1 MFSFICKGII
11 RDRRRSL
18 LPVVVV
24 TIGVMVVVFLDGL
37 MGGMMDNMVRMTA
50 NFQIGHLKVMTRAY
64 AADEAQK
71 PNDLALLGSG
81 EVMEQLHRDYPEV
94 DWTPRIFFGGLL
106 DIPDEHGE
114 TKAQG
119 PVTAQAA
126 DLLLEGSKEAARLG
140 LEKAITAGHIITQP
154 GEILV
159 SIDFAE
165 SFGVKP
171 GDRVTFFGSTMDGAM
186 SFANYH
192 VAGIVRFG
200 NSMLDRGG
208 VILDIADARL
218 LLDME
223 DAAGEIFGFLPG
235 EKYLKERA
243 ESIKTSFNHQQA
255 DNPDVY
261 APVMTQLMD
270 QDMMRQTLGYTDSMS
285 FFMLLLLMIALSI
298 VLWNAGVLGGI
309 RRYNEFGVRLAMGE
323 EKRQLYRSLLTESLV
338 IGIIGS
344 AVGTT
349 LGLLV
354 CLLLSRHGLDYSAVM
369 ENIAMMIDPVIHT
382 RITPRMYYIGA
393 IPGILSMLVGTALA
407 GQKIY
412 KRNTALLFKELD

>member
-50 NFQIGHLKVMTRAY
+50 NFQTGHLKVMTRAY

-126 DLLLEGSKEAARLG
+126 DLLSKGSKEVARLG

-382 RITPRMYYIGA
+382 RIAPRMYYIGA

>member
-50 NFQIGHLKVMTRAY
+50 NFQTGHLKVMTRAY

-71 PNDLALLGSG
+71 PNDLALFGSG

-126 DLLLEGSKEAARLG
+126 DLLSKGSKEVARLG
-140 LEKAITAGHIITQP
+140 LKKAITAGHIITQP

-407 GQKIY
+407 GRKIY